1 MAERL
6 GRARRIVVKIGS
18 ALLVGDSDGRI
29 RRAWLETLA
38 ADVAAARGRGQDV
51 VIVTSGAIALGR
63 RRLGLG
69 SGPLRLDESQAAA
82 ACGQIHLAHAYEEAL
97 GHHDIRVAQVLMT
110 LEDTEARRRYLNALS
125 TVNRLLKL
133 GAVPVVNEND
143 TVATAEIR
151 FGDNDRLA
159 ARVAAMISADV
170 LVLLSDI
177 DGFYNADPKRDP
189 AATLIPEVKAITDDI
204 AAMAG
209 KAPPGDSSGGME
221 TKLAAARIAVAAG
234 CHMVIANGHHD
245 HPLQRVVDGGPA
257 SWFVAAASPRA
268 ARKSW
273 IAGALKPSGA
283 VTVDDGALKALGA
296 GKSLLPAG
304 VVKVEGRFDKGDAV
318 VVKDAGGREIARGLV
333 AYSCEDARRI
343 AGHKSGEI
351 GDLLGYR
358 GREELIHRDD
368 LVLS

>member
-1 MAERL
+1 MVDRL
-6 GRARRIVVKIGS
+6 TRARRVVVKIGS
-18 ALLVGDSDGRI
+18 ALLVGDTDGRI
-29 RRAWLETLA
+29 RRSWLETLA
-38 ADVAAARGRGQDV
+38 QDIAAARARGQEV

-63 RRLGLG
+63 RRLGLTPG
-69 SGPLRLDESQAAA
+69 NLRLDENQAAA

-97 GHHDIRVAQVLMT
+97 GHHDIRVAQILMT
-110 LEDTEARRRYLNALS
+110 LDDTEARRRYLNALG
-125 TVNRLLKL
+125 TINRLLKL

-143 TVATAEIR
+143 TVATSEIR

-177 DGFYNADPKRDP
+177 DGFYSADPRKDAGANR
-189 AATLIPEVKAITDDI
+189 IPEIKEITAEI

-234 CHMVIANGHHD
+234 SHMVVADGRQD
-245 HPLQRVVDGGPA
+245 HPLQNIIDGAPA

-268 ARKSW
+268 ARKRW
-273 IAGALKPSGA
+273 IAGSLKPSGA
-283 VTVDDGALKALGA
+283 LVVDDGALKALSV

-304 VVKVEGRFDKGDAV
+304 VTKIEGRFEKGDAV
-318 VVKDAGGREIARGLV
+318 LVKDTAGREVARGLV
-333 AYSCEDARRI
+333 AYSYEDARRI

-351 GDLLGYR
+351 GGLLGYR